1 MATTHPN
8 NHITEKLTL
17 SGMDCADCA
26 MSIEK
31 SLGDMQGVSS
41 AQVNF
46 GIGTARVSYDP
57 VQVSREQIERQI
69 SALGYRVEG
78 NGARRAHDARG
89 LEFNIEGMDCADC
102 AVTVEKAV
110 SALEGV
116 DSAAVSF
123 GTGRLV
129 VVPSGDTS
137 GLESRVER
145 KVSEAGYRAIP
156 AQARSVLAQ
165 QPFWRRERRVL
176 TTALGTLFAL
186 AAFALSFTE
195 APPLMVSGLYGAAM
209 VVGGLGFAR
218 AGLLALRSGRADM
231 NLLMTIA
238 VIGAAAIGEWS
249 EGATVVLLFAFG
261 GTLQAY
267 TLEKTRASIRSLMDL
282 TPTTA
287 MVRREQDGAVR
298 EFRVP
303 VGEVEPGE
311 TVLVGPGERVP
322 LDGEVLWG
330 ASSVDQSPITGESV
344 PVDVAEGVEV
354 YAGTINGPGAL
365 GLRVTHPS
373 SDTTL
378 ARIIEMV
385 EDAQARR
392 APSQQLV
399 DRFSAVYTP
408 LVILGAV
415 LITVIPPLFFAQP
428 FDEWFYRALVLLV
441 VSCPCA
447 LVISTPVSIVAAIG
461 AATRRGVLI
470 KGGATLE
477 ALGAVRAVAFDKT
490 GTLTEGR
497 PQVAGV
503 YANDGSSP
511 GDVLRLAAAAEQRS
525 EHPLAR
531 AVVHAARNGSG
542 SGRDLPAARDFTALP
557 GMGARATVDGREIFV
572 GNSRLFAEQGIAID
586 GLQER
591 LDTLHAEGKTAVLV
605 GTREGT
611 LGVIALA
618 DSPRE
623 GAREA
628 VADLHA
634 AGVSQVIMLTGD
646 NQRTAQAVASGL
658 GVDSYQAELLPAEK
672 VDAVRALRE
681 QHGTVAMVGDGV
693 NDAPALATANVGI
706 AMGIAGTDAALE
718 VADVALMSDDL
729 SKLDYA
735 VRLSRRTVSV
745 IKQNITV
752 SLAVKAIAL
761 VLAAFG
767 ALPLWGAIF
776 ADMGVSL
783 LVTLNGMTLLGF
795 RGKRRD

>member
-1 MATTHPN
+1 
-8 NHITEKLTL
+8 
-17 SGMDCADCA
+17 
-26 MSIEK
+26 
-31 SLGDMQGVSS
+31 MQGVSS

-46 GIGTARVSYDP
+46 GTGTARVSYDP
-57 VQVSREQIERQI
+57 AHVSREQIDRQI
-69 SALGYRVEG
+69 AALGYRVEG
-78 NGARRAHDARG
+78 SPARSASNGRA
-89 LEFNIEGMDCADC
+89 LEFSIEGMDCADC

-110 SALEGV
+110 SAMDGV
-116 DSAAVSF
+116 NSANVTF

-129 VVPSGDTS
+129 VVASGEASDLS
-137 GLESRVER
+137 ARVER

-156 AQARSVLAQ
+156 AETRAVLAQ
-165 QPFWRRERRVL
+165 EPFWKRERRVL

-186 AAFALSFTE
+186 VAFVLSFTG
-195 APPLMVSGLYGAAM
+195 APTLLVNGLYGAAM
-209 VVGGLGFAR
+209 VAGGLGFAR

-238 VIGAAAIGEWS
+238 VIGAAAIGDWG

-287 MVRREQDGAVR
+287 MVQREHDGETR

-311 TVLVGPGERVP
+311 IVLVGPGERVP
-322 LDGEVLWG
+322 LDGRVLWG
-330 ASSVDQSPITGESV
+330 ASTVDQSPITGESV
-344 PVDVAEGVEV
+344 PVDVAEGVEI

-365 GLRVTHPS
+365 GIRVTHPA
-373 SDTTL
+373 SDTAL
-378 ARIIEMV
+378 ARIIDMV
-385 EDAQARR
+385 EEAQSRR

-408 LVILGAV
+408 LVIAGAV
-415 LITVIPPLFFAQP
+415 LIAVVPPLFFAQP
-428 FDEWFYRALVLLV
+428 FADWFYRALVLLV

-470 KGGATLE
+470 KGGSTLE

-497 PQVAGV
+497 PQVVGV
-503 YANDGSSP
+503 YAQDGNS
-511 GDVLRLAAAAEQRS
+511 DRVLKIAAAAEQRS

-531 AVVHAARNGSG
+531 ALVHAARSGNGTIAV
-542 SGRDLPAARDFTALP
+542 LPQARDFTALP

-572 GNSRLFAEQGIAID
+572 GNRRLFDEQGIVLD
-586 GLQER
+586 GLRDR
-591 LDTLHAEGKTAVLV
+591 LDALHSEGKTAVLV

-618 DSPRE
+618 DSPRKD
-623 GAREA
+623 AAEA
-628 VADLHA
+628 VKDLHA
-634 AGVSQVIMLTGD
+634 AGIRQVVMLTGD
-646 NQRTAQAVASGL
+646 NARTAQAVASSL
-658 GVDSYQAELLPAEK
+658 GVDSYRAELLPAEK
-672 VDAVRALRE
+672 VDAVRDLRE
-681 QHGTVAMVGDGV
+681 QYGTIAMVGDGV

-745 IKQNITV
+745 IKQNIGV
-752 SLAVKAIAL
+752 SLAVKAVAL

-767 ALPLWGAIF
+767 VLPLWGAIF

-783 LVTLNGMTLLGF
+783 LVTLNGMTLLGYK
-795 RGKRRD
+795 GKRRD

>member
-1 MATTHPN
+1 MATTHRDKV
-8 NHITEKLTL
+8 ITEKLTL

-26 MSIEK
+26 MTIEK
-31 SLGDMQGVSS
+31 SLGGMQGVSS
-41 AQVNF
+41 AEVNF
-46 GIGTARVSYDP
+46 GTGTARVSYDP
-57 VQVSREQIERQI
+57 ARVSRDQIDRQI
-69 SALGYRVEG
+69 AALGYRVED
-78 NGARRAHDARG
+78 NGARAASDSRA

-110 SALEGV
+110 SSLQGV
-116 DSAAVSF
+116 DSANVSF

-129 VVPSGDTS
+129 VVPAKDDSALAG
-137 GLESRVER
+137 RVEHIVR
-145 KVSEAGYRAIP
+145 EAGYRAIP

-165 QPFWRRERRVL
+165 EPFWKRERRVL
-176 TTALGTLFAL
+176 TTAIGTLFAL
-186 AAFALSFTE
+186 AAFALSFTG
-195 APPLMVSGLYGAAM
+195 APALLVNGLYAAAM

-238 VIGAAAIGEWS
+238 VIGAAAIGDWG

-267 TLEKTRASIRSLMDL
+267 TLEKTRSSIRSLMDL

-287 MVRREQDGAVR
+287 MVRREQDGETR

-303 VGEVEPGE
+303 VDEVVAGE

-322 LDGEVLWG
+322 LDGVVLWG

-344 PVDVAEGVEV
+344 PVDVAEGADV

-365 GLRVTHPS
+365 GIRVTHPA

-378 ARIIEMV
+378 ARIIDMV

-408 LVILGAV
+408 LVIAGAA
-415 LITVIPPLFFAQP
+415 LIAVVPPLFFAQP
-428 FDEWFYRALVLLV
+428 FNEWFYRALVLLV

-477 ALGAVRAVAFDKT
+477 TLGAVRAVAFDKT

-497 PQVAGV
+497 PQVVGV
-503 YANDGSSP
+503 YAQDG
-511 GDVLRLAAAAEQRS
+511 DTVRVLRLAAAAEQRS

-531 AVVHAARNGSG
+531 AVVHAARNGNG
-542 SGRDLPAARDFTALP
+542 SGNGLPPALDFTALP
-557 GMGARATVDGREIFV
+557 GMGARATVDGREVYV
-572 GNSRLFAEQGIAID
+572 GNSRLFADQGIALD
-586 GLQER
+586 GLR
-591 LDTLHAEGKTAVLV
+591 DRVNALHAEGKTAVLV
-605 GTREGT
+605 GTREGA

-618 DSPRE
+618 DSPRND
-623 GAREA
+623 ARAA

-634 AGVSQVIMLTGD
+634 AGVGQVVMLTGD
-646 NQRTAQAVASGL
+646 NARTAQAVASSL
-658 GVDSYQAELLPAEK
+658 GVDSYRAELLPAQK
-672 VDAVRALRE
+672 VDAVRDLRE
-681 QHGTVAMVGDGV
+681 QFGTVAMVGDGV

-745 IKQNITV
+745 IKQNIGV

-783 LVTLNGMTLLGF
+783 LVTLNGMTLLGYK
-795 RGKRRD
+795 GKGRD